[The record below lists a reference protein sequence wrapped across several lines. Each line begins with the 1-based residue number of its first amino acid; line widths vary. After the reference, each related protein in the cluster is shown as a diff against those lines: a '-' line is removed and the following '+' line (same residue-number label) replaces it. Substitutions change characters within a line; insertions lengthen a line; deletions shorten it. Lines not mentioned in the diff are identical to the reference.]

1 MKKFKLIALFAA
13 LLAGICTYQLIKEI
27 SKPAETPRTEV
38 VVAAVD
44 IPENTLITAEMITL
58 QPVAT
63 EALLPNYLTD
73 PMAVVGMVMKSD
85 VYAGEQIVSNRLIRL
100 GETDD
105 STTLAYKV
113 SEGKRAITVSVNQIS
128 GLSYMIRP
136 GNYLDIILGYSEKEK
151 NAKGEEE
158 EIPASRYMLQN
169 VLVLAV
175 DGTMAKTGAGEY
187 GTLTLEVSPEDALRI
202 SIAEMS
208 GSMRM
213 VMRSPLDYSE
223 VEIPYVTFK
232 QIREEGKES
241 GQ

>member
-1 MKKFKLIALFAA
+1 MKKLKLIALFAA
-13 LLAGICTYQLIKEI
+13 LVLGICTYQLIKEI

-44 IPENTLITAEMITL
+44 IPENTLITAEMITV

-73 PMAVVGMVMKSD
+73 PNSVVGLVMKSD

-128 GLSYMIRP
+128 GLAGMIRP
-136 GNYLDIILGYSEKEK
+136 GNHLDVILGYTETENQGKDD
-151 NAKGEEE
+151 EE

-175 DGTMAKTGAGEY
+175 DSTMTKTGAAEY
-187 GTLTLEVSPEDALRI
+187 GSLTLEVSPEDALRI

-213 VMRSPLDYSE
+213 VMRSNLDEAVIDVPS
-223 VEIPYVTFK
+223 ITFK
-232 QIREEGKES
+232 QIKEEGKEA
-241 GQ
+241 GK